1 MGRWWQKE
9 SRVIYSMAND
19 EEKNWA
25 DFGMS
30 ADWLTLN
37 RRGCM
42 QWGNG
47 EKGRGAS

>member
-1 MGRWWQKE
+1 
-9 SRVIYSMAND
+9 MANG

-30 ADWLTLN
+30 ADWLNLN

-47 EKGRGAS
+47 AKGSGAS